1 MPWPLGITWPSELS
15 AHPAILLLVVLAAR
29 LIPMPA
35 AYHPLMLFRYF
46 AQQLAAKVNPD
57 PERPRQQLYISGSLA
72 LLVAWLP
79 AMALLYSLYQF
90 SELPL
95 VLDALLL
102 YAGLDWYSTQQQA
115 QKIQQRLLTGQL
127 TLAREQAKSLLCR
140 KTSTLSE
147 MGLTKAL
154 LESLTLR
161 SASHFVGVCLAF
173 VLAGGLGAIGYR
185 LVTELQQ
192 QWNPKRDQYRYF
204 GAPASALAGL
214 LTAIPKCISS
224 LLLAIQHGV
233 LRSYQLCRATHCFN
247 INRCSFWLLCCA
259 SAALRRSLGGPVYYN
274 GLKQQRS
281 KIKQPNEPV
290 ATDIQRAVSILQ
302 FSHLY
307 LLLVIAGGSL
317 LQLVWQLKH

>member
-1 MPWPLGITWPSELS
+1 MPWPFGITWPSELS
-15 AHPAILLLVVLAAR
+15 AHPAILLLVVLMSR

-57 PERPRQQLYISGSLA
+57 PGRPRQQLYISGSLA

-115 QKIQQRLLTGQL
+115 KMIQQRLQTGQL

-140 KTSTLSE
+140 KTTTLSE

-154 LESLTLR
+154 LESITLR

-173 VLAGGLGAIGYR
+173 LLAGGLGALGYR

-204 GAPASALAGL
+204 GAPASALAVL
-214 LTAIPKCISS
+214 LTAIPKFISS

-233 LRSYQLCRATHCFN
+233 LRSYQLCRATRRFN
-247 INRCSFWLLCCA
+247 INRYSFWLLCCA
-259 SAALRRSLGGPVYYN
+259 SAALRRSLGGPVYYS

-281 KIKQPNEPV
+281 KILQPNEPV
-290 ATDIQRAVSILQ
+290 VTDIQRAVSILQ

-317 LQLVWQLKH
+317 LQLVWQLKQ

>member
-102 YAGLDWYSTQQQA
+102 YAGLDWYTTQQQA
-115 QKIQQRLLTGQL
+115 QKIQQRLQTGQL
-127 TLAREQAKSLLCR
+127 TLAREQATSLLCR

-154 LESLTLR
+154 LESLILR

-233 LRSYQLCRATHCFN
+233 LRSYRLCRATHCFN

-290 ATDIQRAVSILQ
+290 VTDIQRAVSILQ

>member
-1 MPWPLGITWPSELS
+1 MPWPLGITWPSALS
-15 AHPAILLLVVLAAR
+15 AYPAILLLVVLATW
-29 LIPMPA
+29 LLPMPA
-35 AYHPLMLFRYF
+35 AYHPLTLFRYF

-57 PERPRQQLYISGSLA
+57 PRRSRQQLYISGSLA

-79 AMALLYSLYQF
+79 AMALLYSLYLF

-102 YAGLDWYSTQQQA
+102 YASLDWYSTQQQA
-115 QKIQQRLLTGQL
+115 KTVLQRLQAGQL
-127 TLAREQAKSLLCR
+127 TLAREQAKPLLCR
-140 KTSTLSE
+140 KTTTLSE

-161 SASHFVGVCLAF
+161 SACHVVGVCLAF
-173 VLAGGLGAIGYR
+173 LLGGGLAAVGYR
-185 LVTELQQ
+185 LLTELQQ
-192 QWNPKRDQYRYF
+192 QWNPKRDQYRHF
-204 GAPASALAGL
+204 GTPTTSLAGL
-214 LTAIPKCISS
+214 LTAIPKLVSC
-224 LLLAIQHGV
+224 LLLALQHGV
-233 LRSYQLCRATHCFN
+233 WRSYQLCRTTRRFN

-281 KIKQPNEPV
+281 KIVQPNEPV
-290 ATDIQRAVSILQ
+290 VKDIQSAISMLQ

-307 LLLVIAGGSL
+307 LLIMITGGSL